1 LSHYRLM
8 NKIVESYKRKLAS
21 EDGWVLKRGAQLRIA
36 LCYPNVYSIGMANL
50 GFQAMYELLN
60 NIPEVSCER
69 VFLPDSVRSPS
80 VSEGSS
86 ASERVR
92 SPRVKAGSPR
102 EQLARGASKGN
113 LRNRA
118 LPHGRASDTEYSPN
132 SSGYGVRQN
141 IAVRAI
147 NELAEYQRTRTPL
160 LSLESQTPVRDFD
173 VVAFSISFETDY
185 VNMARMLQMSGVP
198 LWSKDRTERDPLIV
212 MGGAASF
219 LNPEPIAE
227 FTDVIGVGE
236 GEVLGPKLVDAI
248 FENDSKGELL
258 LALARQ
264 GRGFYV
270 PALYFVGYNDD
281 GTVNTYTPT
290 EEGVPARVG
299 RAISAENPKEGSLR
313 RAIKKQQFDLVE
325 QLRRD
330 EVFAPSTTI
339 FAPQAEMGDRFL
351 VEISRGC
358 SQGCRFCWA
367 GYNYW
372 PPRVVPARDI
382 LAKAAAWRGKTDKIG
397 LVSTA
402 VCDHPE
408 ISEILQ
414 GLRAMDYRI
423 SVSSLRLDQIS
434 DELLDA
440 LVESRDQQIAV
451 APETGSDRL
460 RRVIN
465 KNLTNDE
472 IVDICGAVF
481 DRGMLTI
488 KLYMMVGLPTET
500 DEDLDEMIVLVERI
514 KDRMLEAG
522 KRFGYAGKIIPSL
535 NGFVPKPNT
544 PFQWEPICEEKELK
558 RRLKYVSKKLSRIP
572 NVEVRA
578 MSSRIAHEQALLS
591 SGDRRIAKVIEAT
604 ARLHGDLNGA
614 IRETGIDPAF
624 HTSRTRSHDEILPW
638 EIVDA
643 GLGRPFMEREHERA
657 HEARSTAPC
666 PSVNQC
672 TRCGVCPTTWL
683 AEAPPA
689 LVQLKAFATSAT
701 STANV

>member
-1 LSHYRLM
+1 M
-8 NKIVESYKRKLAS
+8 KITESYKQKLAA
-21 EDGWVLKRGAQLRIA
+21 EEGWTLKRGAQLRIA
-36 LCYPNVYSIGMANL
+36 LCYPNVYEIGMANL
-50 GFQAMYELLN
+50 GFQAMYELFN
-60 NIPEVSCER
+60 RIPEVSCER
-69 VFLPDSVRSPS
+69 VFLPDGLEMREYERS
-80 VSEGSS
+80 
-86 ASERVR
+86 
-92 SPRVKAGSPR
+92 
-102 EQLARGASKGN
+102 
-113 LRNRA
+113 
-118 LPHGRASDTEYSPN
+118 
-132 SSGYGVRQN
+132 RQ
-141 IAVRAI
+141 
-147 NELAEYQRTRTPL
+147 PL

-185 VNMARMLQMSGVP
+185 LNMVQMLRLSGVP
-198 LWSKDRTERDPLIV
+198 VWASARTKHDPLVV

-219 LNPEPIAE
+219 LNPEPIAD

-236 GEVLGPKLVDAI
+236 GEVLGPKLVDLI
-248 FENDSKGELL
+248 FEHETKEEIL
-258 LALARQ
+258 LALART

-270 PALYFVGYNDD
+270 PSLYEVTYNAD
-281 GTVNTYTPT
+281 GTVEDYTPR
-290 EEGVPARVG
+290 EPGVPMRVG
-299 RAISAENPKEGSLR
+299 RAVAAENPKEGSLR
-313 RAIKKQQFDLVE
+313 RAMRRGETEVAE
-325 QLRRD
+325 RLRGE
-330 EVFAPSTTI
+330 EVFAPSTVI
-339 FAPQAEMGDRFL
+339 FAPKAEMGERFL

-367 GYNYW
+367 GFNYW

-382 LAKAAAWRGKTDKIG
+382 LMKAREWRAKTDKIG

-460 RRVIN
+460 RKVIN

-481 DRGMLTI
+481 DRGMLTV
-488 KLYMMVGLPTET
+488 KLYLMVGLPTER
-500 DEDLDEMIVLVERI
+500 DEDLEEMVTLVERI

-522 KRFGYAGKIIPSL
+522 RRMGRAGKIIPSL

-544 PFQWEPICEEKELK
+544 PLQWDGICDEKELK
-558 RRLKYVSKKLSRIP
+558 RRLKWAAKNLSRIP

-578 MSSRIAHEQALLS
+578 MSARIAHEQALFS
-591 SGDRRIAKVIEAT
+591 SGDRRVGRVIEAA
-604 ARLHGDLNGA
+604 ARLKGDLNA
-614 IRETGIDPAF
+614 ALRETGIDPAF
-624 HTSRTRSHDEILPW
+624 YTSRNRSYEERLPW
-638 EIVDA
+638 EIVDP
-643 GLGRPFMEREHERA
+643 GLSREFLQKEHERA
-657 HEARSTAPC
+657 HVAKSTAPC
-666 PSVNQC
+666 PSVDQC

-683 AEAPPA
+683 ASAPA
-689 LVQLKAFATSAT
+689 GLVQLQSVNSVPVAVAG
-701 STANV
+701 

>member
-1 LSHYRLM
+1 MKR
-8 NKIVESYKRKLAS
+8 IVESYKRKLAS

-50 GFQAMYELLN
+50 GFQAMYELFN
-60 NIPEVSCER
+60 NIAEVSCER
-69 VFLPDSVRSPS
+69 VFLPDSGRSVS
-80 VSEGSS
+80 VSEGSVS
-86 ASERVR
+86 TRTLSN
-92 SPRVKAGSPR
+92 K
-102 EQLARGASKGN
+102 
-113 LRNRA
+113 RA
-118 LPHGRASDTEYSPN
+118 NTEHSRY
-132 SSGYGVRQN
+132 SSGYDQAPRKSDS
-141 IAVRAI
+141 AI
-147 NELAEYQRTRTPL
+147 DELREYERTRTPL
-160 LSLESQTPVRDFD
+160 LSLESQSPVRDFD
-173 VVAFSISFETDY
+173 VIAFSISFETDY

-236 GEVLGPKLVDAI
+236 GEILGHKLVDAI
-248 FENDSKGELL
+248 FEHHSKPELL

-270 PALYFVGYNDD
+270 PSLYFVSYHED
-281 GTVNTYTPT
+281 GTVAAYTPT

-299 RAISAENPKEGSLR
+299 RAISAQNPKEGSLR
-313 RAIKKQQFDLVE
+313 RAIRRGQTDLIDE
-325 QLRRD
+325 LRRD
-330 EVFAPSTTI
+330 DVFAPSTTI

-382 LAKAAAWRGKTDKIG
+382 LSKAKAWRAKTDKIG

-465 KNLTNDE
+465 KNLSNDE

-500 DEDLDEMIVLVERI
+500 DEDLDEMVALVARI

-522 KRFGYAGKIIPSL
+522 KRFGRAGKIIPSL

-544 PFQWEPICEEKELK
+544 PFQWEAICEEKELK
-558 RRLKYVSKKLSRIP
+558 RRLRYVSKQLSKIP

-578 MSSRIAHEQALLS
+578 MSARIAHEQALLS

-604 ARLHGDLNGA
+604 ARLNGDLSTA
-614 IRETGIDPAF
+614 IRENGIDPAF
-624 HTSRTRSHDEILPW
+624 HTSRTRSHGEFLPW

-657 HEARSTAPC
+657 HEARSTAAC

-701 STANV
+701 VVRA

>member
-1 LSHYRLM
+1 
-8 NKIVESYKRKLAS
+8 
-21 EDGWVLKRGAQLRIA
+21 
-36 LCYPNVYSIGMANL
+36 MANL
-50 GFQAMYELLN
+50 GFQAMYEIFN
-60 NIPEVSCER
+60 HIPEVSCER

-86 ASERVR
+86 A
-92 SPRVKAGSPR
+92 
-102 EQLARGASKGN
+102 
-113 LRNRA
+113 NRA
-118 LPHGRASDTEYSPN
+118 LPRGRTSNTKHPRN
-132 SSGYGVRQN
+132 GSGYDQAYAKSVRSDEM
-141 IAVRAI
+141 R
-147 NELAEYQRTRTPL
+147 EYERTRTPL

-185 VNMARMLQMSGVP
+185 VNMARMLQLSGVP
-198 LWSKDRTERDPLIV
+198 VWSKDRTGRDPLVV
-212 MGGAASF
+212 MGGASSF
-219 LNPEPIAE
+219 LNPEPIAD

-236 GEVLGPKLVDAI
+236 GEILGPKLVDVI
-248 FENDSKGELL
+248 LEHQSKEEVL

-270 PALYFVGYNDD
+270 PSLYFVSYHDD
-281 GTVNTYTPT
+281 GTVAAYTPT
-290 EEGVPARVG
+290 EDGVPARVG

-313 RAIKKQQFDLVE
+313 RAIRRGQDDLVE

-382 LAKAAAWRGKTDKIG
+382 LAKARLWRAKTDKIG

-472 IVDICGAVF
+472 IVEICGAVF

-500 DEDLDEMIVLVERI
+500 DEDLEEMVKLVERI

-522 KRFGYAGKIIPSL
+522 KRFGRAGKIIPSL

-544 PFQWEPICEEKELK
+544 PFQWEAICEEKELK
-558 RRLKYVSKKLSRIP
+558 RRLKLVSKKLARIP

-578 MSSRIAHEQALLS
+578 MSARIAHEQALFS
-591 SGDRRIAKVIEAT
+591 SGDRRIAPVIEAT
-604 ARLHGDLNGA
+604 ARLRGDLTAA
-614 IRETGIDPAF
+614 IRETGTDPLL
-624 HTSRTRSHDEILPW
+624 HTSRRRSFTEMLPW
-638 EIVDA
+638 EIVDS
-643 GLGRPFMEREHERA
+643 GISREFMQREDERA

-689 LVQLKAFATSAT
+689 LVQLKAFAPAVAPLA
-701 STANV
+701 STQP